1 MKRILCTIA
10 VALTALVLALPAK
23 AQLVQFGFKG
33 GLNFTKLGWPDK
45 SERKNISDA
54 MKQTRTGFFIGPM
67 IELNLPALPIGFDG
81 AIVYSLRGGDA
92 GRQSWKQSGFEVPLN
107 VKYTF
112 GLGASSGVYV
122 AAGPDLYLN
131 LRSNSNNAKYKVAQL
146 GINVGAGF
154 KITKHYRLG
163 ATYLIPATKSYGG
176 QNATFADTKVKG
188 WQFNLAYLF

>member
-10 VALTALVLALPAK
+10 VALTALVLALPAR

-33 GLNFTKLGWPDK
+33 GLNFTKLGWPNK
-45 SERKNISDA
+45 TEIRNVTNS
-54 MKQTRTGFFIGPM
+54 MKQTRTGFFLGPM
-67 IELNLPALPIGFDG
+67 IELNLPVLPIGFDG

-92 GRQSWKQSGFEVPLN
+92 GRQSWKQSGFEVPLH

-112 GLGASSGVYV
+112 GLGANSGVFI

-154 KITKHYRLG
+154 KITKHYRFG
-163 ATYLIPATKSYGG
+163 AEYLIPATKSYGG
-176 QNATFADTKVKG
+176 EGKLFSDTKVKG
-188 WQFNLAYLF
+188 WQVNLAYLF